1 MTMGAT
7 TTALE
12 AIDGI
17 DLTGKVAVI
26 TGASPNSIGLETA
39 RALAS
44 AGATVVLG
52 LRDDVKARAAVDDLS
67 ATVPGARV
75 EENKIDLA
83 SLDSVRA
90 FAAAVLMRHT
100 DIDLLINNAGVMA
113 TPLERTTEGFELQFG
128 TNHLAHFLLT
138 RELLPALLAGDGARV
153 INLSSAGH
161 WLGGLD
167 LDDPNYEAREYSP
180 WPAYGQSKSANILFA
195 SELDRRYAHRGVHAY
210 SVHPGTVRTELDR
223 HLDDDGKAMVQRKIA
238 KAGIIMKTPPQGAA
252 TTIVAATAADL
263 PGGAYLDDCAVSTQ
277 VAPYAS
283 DPDAAARLWT
293 LSEQLVGET
302 FPT

>member
-1 MTMGAT
+1 MTMGPT

-12 AIDGI
+12 AIEGF
-17 DLTGKVAVI
+17 DLTGKVAVV

-39 RALAS
+39 RALVS

-52 LRDDVKARAAVDDLS
+52 LRDDVKARAAVDDLT

-75 EENKIDLA
+75 EASKLDLA

-90 FAAAVLMRHT
+90 FAAAVLTRHT
-100 DIDLLINNAGVMA
+100 DVDLLINNAGVMA

-161 WLGGLD
+161 WMGGVNF
-167 LDDPNYEAREYSP
+167 DDVNYESSEYSP
-180 WPAYGQSKSANILFA
+180 WPAYGQSKTANILFA
-195 SELDRRYAHRGVHAY
+195 SELDRRYGDRGVHGY
-210 SVHPGTVRTELDR
+210 SVHPGTVRTDLDR
-223 HLDDDGKAMVQRKIA
+223 HLDADGKAMVQRKIA
-238 KAGIIMKTPPQGAA
+238 KAGIIMKTPPQGAS
-252 TTIVAATAADL
+252 TTVVAATAGDL

-277 VAPYAS
+277 IAPYAQ
-283 DPDAAARLWT
+283 DADAAARLWT
-293 LSEQLVGET
+293 VSEQLVGET

>member
-1 MTMGAT
+1 MTMGPT

-12 AIDGI
+12 AIEGF
-17 DLTGKVAVI
+17 DLTGKVAVV

-39 RALAS
+39 RSLVS

-52 LRDDVKARAAVDDLS
+52 LRDDAKASAAVDDLT

-75 EENKIDLA
+75 EASRLDLA

-100 DIDLLINNAGVMA
+100 DVDLLINNAGVMA

-161 WLGGLD
+161 WMGGVNF
-167 LDDPNYEAREYSP
+167 DDVNYESSDYSP
-180 WPAYGQSKSANILFA
+180 WPAYGQSKTANILFA
-195 SELDRRYAHRGVHAY
+195 SELDRRYGDRGVHGY
-210 SVHPGTVRTELDR
+210 SVHPGTVRTDLDR
-223 HLDDDGKAMVQRKIA
+223 HLDDEGKAMVQRKIA
-238 KAGIIMKTPPQGAA
+238 KAGIIMKTPPQGAS
-252 TTIVAATAADL
+252 TTVVAATAGDL

-277 VAPYAS
+277 IAPYAQ
-283 DPDAAARLWT
+283 DADAAARLWT
-293 LSEQLVGET
+293 VSEQLVGET